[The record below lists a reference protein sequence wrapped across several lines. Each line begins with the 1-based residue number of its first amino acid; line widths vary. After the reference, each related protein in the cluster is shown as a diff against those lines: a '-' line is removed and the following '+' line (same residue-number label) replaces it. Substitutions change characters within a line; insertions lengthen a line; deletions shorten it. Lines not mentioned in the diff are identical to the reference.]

1 MKKITLL
8 VASIFLL
15 GGGAANAA
23 EKIAFSVEKKSS
35 VDYKRAKPIVFIER
49 GVEFFLFPDGQL
61 DFNARPTTGR
71 DMYYNSNSRRDAN
84 RTYVAAN
91 PYKNKNYGVNVDYDK
106 RGRIKRVGDVA
117 ISYDSY
123 DRVKRVGSVYMT
135 YNRYVLEQVGGL
147 KIIYNR
153 RGQIVDTVGAVKGGG
168 SYVYNQNNRD
178 DDHYY
183 YRTNG
188 LKAKIED
195 AKLSSNAIVINRR

>member
-84 RTYVAAN
+84 ITYVAAN

-135 YNRYVLEQVGGL
+135 YNRYSLEQVGGL
-147 KIIYNR
+147 QIIYNH
-153 RGQIVDTVGAVKGGG
+153 RGQIVNTIG
-168 SYVYNQNNRD
+168 SVNSGRGHSYNQNSSHND
-178 DDHYY
+178 Y
-183 YRTNG
+183 YRNDNQRV
-188 LKAKIED
+188 AVN
-195 AKLSSNAIVINRR
+195 SNVTVIKR

>member
-1 MKKITLL
+1 MRKITLL

-135 YNRYVLEQVGGL
+135 YNRYSLEQVGGL
-147 KIIYNR
+147 QIIYNH
-153 RGQIVDTVGAVKGGG
+153 RGQIVNTIG
-168 SYVYNQNNRD
+168 SVNSGRGHSYNQNSSHNDYYRD
-178 DDHYY
+178 DNQ
-183 YRTNG
+183 RVAVN
-188 LKAKIED
+188 
-195 AKLSSNAIVINRR
+195 SNVTVIKR

>member
-23 EKIAFSVEKKSS
+23 EKIAFTVEKKYS

-49 GVEFFLFPDGQL
+49 GIEFFLFPDGQL
-61 DFNARPTTGR
+61 DFNALPTTGR
-71 DMYYNSNSRRDAN
+71 DMYYNSNSRGDAN

-117 ISYDSY
+117 ISYDSN

-135 YNRYVLEQVGGL
+135 YNRYSLEQVGGL
-147 KIIYNR
+147 KIIYNN
-153 RGQIVDTVGAVKGGG
+153 RGQIVNTYGSVNGDKG
-168 SYVYNQNNRD
+168 YAYNQNSSN
-178 DDHYY
+178 DHYY
-183 YRTNG
+183 RNN
-188 LKAKIED
+188 D
-195 AKLSSNAIVINRR
+195 ARVAASSNVTVIKR

>member
-71 DMYYNSNSRRDAN
+71 DMYYNSNSRGDAN

-135 YNRYVLEQVGGL
+135 YNRYSLEQVGGL
-147 KIIYNR
+147 QIIYNH
-153 RGQIVDTVGAVKGGG
+153 RGQIVNTIG
-168 SYVYNQNNRD
+168 SVNSGRGHSYNQNSSHND
-178 DDHYY
+178 Y
-183 YRTNG
+183 YRNDNQRV
-188 LKAKIED
+188 AVN
-195 AKLSSNAIVINRR
+195 SNVTVIKR